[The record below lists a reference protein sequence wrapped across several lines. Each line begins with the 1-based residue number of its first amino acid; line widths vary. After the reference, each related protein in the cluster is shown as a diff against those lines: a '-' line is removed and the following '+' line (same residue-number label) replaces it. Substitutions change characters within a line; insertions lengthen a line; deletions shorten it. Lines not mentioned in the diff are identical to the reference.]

1 MNPASYY
8 HSPPKPVSTRARCPV
23 CQQAVYS
30 LAGIH
35 PQCAERQADPPRP
48 KAKPRRLR
56 PRSISQLKR
65 YTDAGVTPP
74 VAAISLVPGR
84 GAETVHIEV
93 SRSRKKASVRSR
105 AILVG

>member
-48 KAKPRRLR
+48 KGKAKGVGAPVDLTAEE
-56 PRSISQLKR
+56 I
-65 YTDAGVTPP
+65 AGAVVKPP
-74 VAAISLVPGR
+74 VAAGSPVSGR
-84 GAETVHIEV
+84 A
-93 SRSRKKASVRSR
+93 RKPFTAR
-105 AILVG
+105 

>member
-35 PQCAERQADPPRP
+35 PQCAERQADPPKP
-48 KAKPRRLR
+48 KGKAKGVEIPVDLTVQE
-56 PRSISQLKR
+56 IA
-65 YTDAGVTPP
+65 DAVVKPP
-74 VAAISLVPGR
+74 VAAISPAPGR
-84 GAETVHIEV
+84 M
-93 SRSRKKASVRSR
+93 RKPFTAR
-105 AILVG
+105 

>member
-23 CQQAVYS
+23 CQQSVYS

-48 KAKPRRLR
+48 KAKPKGAQGPVDLTAQE
-56 PRSISQLKR
+56 IA
-65 YTDAGVTPP
+65 DAVVKPP
-74 VAAISLVPGR
+74 VAAVSPVAGR
-84 GAETVHIEV
+84 V
-93 SRSRKKASVRSR
+93 RKPFTAR
-105 AILVG
+105 

>member
-48 KAKPRRLR
+48 KSKAKGLDGPGDLTV
-56 PRSISQLKR
+56 PEV
-65 YTDAGVTPP
+65 TDAVSTPSVAVTSP
-74 VAAISLVPGR
+74 VSIRV
-84 GAETVHIEV
+84 
-93 SRSRKKASVRSR
+93 RKPFTRR
-105 AILVG
+105 

>member
-23 CQQAVYS
+23 CQQSVYS

-48 KAKPRRLR
+48 KSKAKGDL
-56 PRSISQLKR
+56 
-65 YTDAGVTPP
+65 AP
-74 VAAISLVPGR
+74 VDL
-84 GAETVHIEV
+84 GAEVISDAVVKPAVVAV
-93 SRSRKKASVRSR
+93 SPVSARVRKPFTSR
-105 AILVG
+105 